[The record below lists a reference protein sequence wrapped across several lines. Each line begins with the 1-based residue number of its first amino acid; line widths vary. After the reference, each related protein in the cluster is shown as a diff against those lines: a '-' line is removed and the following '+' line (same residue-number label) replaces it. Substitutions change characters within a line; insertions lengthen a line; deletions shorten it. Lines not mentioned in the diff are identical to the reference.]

1 MKQELFSEHFS
12 VNERGNLSFDG
23 LDLADAARQ
32 FGTPAYLISEDAVRQ
47 QCRAYMQAMRREF
60 GGRFKVAYASKALCS
75 SFLYP
80 ILQSEGLNADVVS
93 GGELYTA
100 LRAGFPASNLH
111 FHGNNKTDAELEQAV
126 DCGIGSVVID
136 CFDEIERLD
145 ALCSEKGKRVSV
157 LLRVKPGVD
166 AHTHEFISTG
176 HNDCKFGFGIED
188 GQVYEAARRLKTC
201 KSLDFC
207 GLHCHIGSQIFLKEP
222 FGVAADVMA
231 GLFAALRRDFG
242 FDLRELILGGGF
254 GVKYMPEDRPVP
266 VDEMVAFL
274 GDAVRQ
280 SCKKHEVDVPEIVIE
295 PGRSIIC
302 AAGVTLYTVGAVKPV
317 PGARTYVAVDGGMP
331 DNPRFALYQAQY
343 DACIVGKAGQ
353 EKTETVTIAGK
364 CCESGDMIS
373 RDIRLQPA
381 QRGDLLCVFSTGAY
395 TYSMASNYNRLPRP
409 PIVLVSEGASR
420 LVVRRES
427 FEDLVRNDLL

>member
-1 MKQELFSEHFS
+1 M
-12 VNERGNLSFDG
+12 
-23 LDLADAARQ
+23 
-32 FGTPAYLISEDAVRQ
+32 
-47 QCRAYMQAMRREF
+47 
-60 GGRFKVAYASKALCS
+60 
-75 SFLYP
+75 
-80 ILQSEGLNADVVS
+80 
-93 GGELYTA
+93 
-100 LRAGFPASNLH
+100 
-111 FHGNNKTDAELEQAV
+111 
-126 DCGIGSVVID
+126 
-136 CFDEIERLD
+136 
-145 ALCSEKGKRVSV
+145 
-157 LLRVKPGVD
+157 
-166 AHTHEFISTG
+166 
-176 HNDCKFGFGIED
+176 
-188 GQVYEAARRLKTC
+188 
-201 KSLDFC
+201 
-207 GLHCHIGSQIFLKEP
+207 
-222 FGVAADVMA
+222 
-231 GLFAALRRDFG
+231 
-242 FDLRELILGGGF
+242 
-254 GVKYMPEDRPVP
+254 P

-280 SCKKHEVDVPEIVIE
+280 SCKRHEVDVPEIVIE

-420 LVVRRES
+420 LGVRRES